1 MCECVCVISLE
12 ISAYLQFDGGKRVCL
27 EYRVNMMWQING
39 CWIMRHG
46 ILINVAA
53 LVFKGIMIMLYQLSV
68 AICIM

>member
-1 MCECVCVISLE
+1 MLCWQKWVLHTLTERVRVCVCVISLE

-46 ILINVAA
+46 I
-53 LVFKGIMIMLYQLSV
+53 
-68 AICIM
+68 